1 MLYLLNNFELFTKLI
16 KVIKDFLIQ
25 FMKTKIL
32 VSLISLKDIQLYNW
46 NQNFNQME
54 LKQYYYL
61 TLNNLIFVKASAT
74 FLVK

>member
-32 VSLISLKDIQLYNW
+32 VSLISLKDIQLYN
-46 NQNFNQME
+46 
-54 LKQYYYL
+54 
-61 TLNNLIFVKASAT
+61 
-74 FLVK
+74 